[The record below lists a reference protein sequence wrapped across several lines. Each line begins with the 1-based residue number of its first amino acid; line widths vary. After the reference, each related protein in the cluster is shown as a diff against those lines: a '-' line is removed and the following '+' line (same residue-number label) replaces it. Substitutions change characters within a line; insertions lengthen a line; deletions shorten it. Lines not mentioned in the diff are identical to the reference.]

1 MCGLAGLLVANRMAD
16 DSKIKN
22 HLYDRPDLKPKAAM
36 VTDTSM
42 YYDDEV
48 YNQMKK
54 ANYNSEKG
62 DFKKSS
68 LYRLFRPLNADYNT
82 TDNDYVERGSSGQNY
97 IPASGRF
104 PLHTNNY
111 ADHEN

>member
-1 MCGLAGLLVANRMAD
+1 MNPTRQARIKFGRYSLFVCSLAGLLLANRMAD

-54 ANYNSEKG
+54 ANYNGEKSSE
-62 DFKKSS
+62 FKKSS
-68 LYRLFRPLNADYNT
+68 LYRLFRPINADYNT
-82 TDNDYVERGSSGQNY
+82 LENDYVGRG
-97 IPASGRF
+97 
-104 PLHTNNY
+104 
-111 ADHEN
+111 